1 MVRAVVVKGH
11 LVDPRRVELEEPVDV
26 ETREVEIIVRV
37 AEPARNTSDSDSV
50 AAFLRSLPPGTRSTA
65 DIDQQVR
72 EERESWG

>member
-11 LVDPRRVELEEPVDV
+11 LVDSRRVELEEPVDV

-37 AEPARNTSDSDSV
+37 AEPARNASGGDSV
-50 AAFLRSLPPGTRSTA
+50 AAFLRSLPPGTRSKA

-72 EERESWG
+72 EERESWA